1 VAASASVPRPAAVGQ
16 DHLRRFR
23 TDVYDCLTAR
33 ADALFELLDGLCS
46 PVPVD
51 GVAHVTLAAGCRR
64 GHGSAY
70 AALARGG
77 IDVDLLGD
85 VLAAHRPTGWR
96 PDFAVD
102 VTTWARCDAECSPGR
117 GFYYHPS
124 RHSAGQPIV
133 AGWCY
138 LWIAG
143 LSASADSWT
152 APLYAHRLAVDD
164 NTNTVAAARVR
175 ALLPR
180 LGRLPVTPLFVF
192 DAGFDPV
199 QLSVGLSDA
208 HVQVVVRIRDDRK
221 FFTPPPPR
229 RPGQGGRPRRHGD
242 RFSCADPGTWP
253 APDAIHTCQD
263 EQYGRVDVR
272 AWHRLHPHQR
282 TYRDPGGAMSIVEG
296 TLIRLRV
303 SRLPG
308 RRNRQPKTL
317 WLWWAGP
324 EGTSPDLDRIW
335 RAYIRRFDIEH
346 TIRFAKQTL
355 GATTPKIRT
364 PEQADRWTWLI
375 LAALTQLRL
384 ARNLVADH
392 RLPWQPPLAAD
403 KMTPGRVRAGFA
415 YLLPRVGTPAN
426 WPKPSRPGP
435 GRPNGRN
442 STPATR
448 YPAVKKTGA
457 TSHRKAKRR

>member
-1 VAASASVPRPAAVGQ
+1 MATSRSVPQTAEVGQ
-16 DHLRRFR
+16 DDLRRFR
-23 TDVYDCLTAR
+23 TDVYDCLTGR
-33 ADALFELLDGLCS
+33 ADGLFELLDGLCS
-46 PVPVD
+46 PVPVA
-51 GVAHVTLAAGCRR
+51 GVAHVTLAAGSRR

-70 AALARGG
+70 AALSRGE
-77 IDVDLLGD
+77 IDVDMLGD
-85 VLAAHRPTGWR
+85 VLAAHRPAGWR

-102 VTTWARCDAECSPGR
+102 ATTWARCDAECSPGR

-138 LWIAG
+138 LWVVG

-152 APLYAHRLAVDD
+152 APLHAHRLAVPD
-164 NTNTVAAARVR
+164 NLNTVAVARVR

-180 LGRLPVTPLFVF
+180 LEPGPLTPLFAF

-199 QLSVGLSDA
+199 QLSVGLSDVDA
-208 HVQVVVRIRDDRK
+208 QIVVRIRDDRK

-229 RPGQGGRPRRHGD
+229 RPGRGGRPRRHGD
-242 RFSCADPGTWP
+242 RFSCADPSTWP
-253 APDAIHTCQD
+253 APDRD
-263 EQYGRVDVR
+263 
-272 AWHRLHPHQR
+272 R
-282 TYRDPGGAMSIVEG
+282 T
-296 TLIRLRV
+296 
-303 SRLPG
+303 
-308 RRNRQPKTL
+308 PKTL
-317 WLWWAGP
+317 WLWWTGP
-324 EGTSPDLDRIW
+324 PASTADLDRIW

-364 PEQADRWTWLI
+364 PAQADRWTWLI

-384 ARNLVADH
+384 ARDHVADH
-392 RLPWQPPLAAD
+392 RLPWQPPLPVD

-415 YLLPRVGTPAN
+415 HLLPRLNNPTN

-435 GRPNGRN
+435 GRPKGRK

-448 YPAVKKTGA
+448 HPAAKKTN
-457 TSHRKAKRR
+457 TKIHQQAKRR

>member
-1 VAASASVPRPAAVGQ
+1 VAASASVPRTAAAGQ
-16 DHLRRFR
+16 DDLRRFR
-23 TDVYDCLTAR
+23 NGFYDCLTAR

-51 GVAHVTLAAGCRR
+51 GVAHVTLGAGCRR

-77 IDVDLLGD
+77 IDADMLRE
-85 VLAAHRPTGWR
+85 VLAAHRPTDW
-96 PDFAVD
+96 PADFAVD

-133 AGWCY
+133 AGWRY

-143 LSASADSWT
+143 LSATPDSWT
-152 APLYAHRLAVDD
+152 APMDMTRPAVGD

-175 ALLPR
+175 ALLSR
-180 LGRLPVTPLFVF
+180 LEPGLIPLFAF

-199 QLSVGLSDA
+199 QLTVGLSDLE
-208 HVQVVVRIRDDRK
+208 VQVVVRIREDRK

-242 RFSCADPGTWP
+242 RFSCAEAATWP
-253 APDAIHTCQD
+253 PPQAVHTCQD
-263 EQYGRVDVR
+263 EQYGHVNVQ

-296 TLIRLRV
+296 TLIRVRV

-308 RRNRQPKTL
+308 RRDRQPKTL

-324 EGTSPDLDRIW
+324 EGTTPDLDRVW

-364 PEQADRWTWLI
+364 PQQADRWTWLVC
-375 LAALTQLRL
+375 AALTQLRL

-392 RLPWQPPLAAD
+392 RLPWQPPLATD

-415 YLLPRVGTPAN
+415 QLLPRLPSPASC
-426 WPKPSRPGP
+426 PKPSRPGP
-435 GRPNGRN
+435 GRPRGRK
-442 STPATR
+442 STPAPR
-448 YPAVKKTGA
+448 YPAVKKTN
-457 TSHRKAKRR
+457 TKPHQKAKRR